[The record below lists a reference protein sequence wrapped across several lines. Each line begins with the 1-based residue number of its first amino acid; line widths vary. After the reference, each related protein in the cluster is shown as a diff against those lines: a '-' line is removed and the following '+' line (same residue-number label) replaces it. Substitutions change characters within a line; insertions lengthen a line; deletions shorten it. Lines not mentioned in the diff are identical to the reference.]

1 MKPMGA
7 IPADFRAE
15 GASLLIGGRS
25 VDDLIAEAGGTP
37 LFVYDFGIV
46 ARRIARFRGAFPSV
60 QLHYAIKAN
69 PYIPLLK
76 FIFKTVNGLDVASA
90 GELRMALGAGANAR
104 HLSFAGPG
112 TRDLELETA
121 IRAGITL
128 NAEPEGEW
136 RLAMRIAAPPDTGKG
151 AGGEKG
157 GTYR

>member
-69 PYIPLLK
+69 PYIPLLQ
-76 FIFKTVNGLDVASA
+76 FIFKTVHDLEVASQGA
-90 GELRMALGAGANAR
+90 LRLALGARANAS
-104 HLSFAGPG
+104 LPSFAGPG
-112 TRDLELETA
+112 NRDLELE
-121 IRAGITL
+121 
-128 NAEPEGEW
+128 
-136 RLAMRIAAPPDTGKG
+136 
-151 AGGEKG
+151 
-157 GTYR
+157 

>member
-69 PYIPLLK
+69 PYIQPQK
-76 FIFKTVNGLDVASA
+76 FIFENVNGLDVASA
-90 GELRMALGAGANAR
+90 GESPMAMGAGRNAR
-104 HLSFAGPG
+104 HLPLPG
-112 TRDLELETA
+112 
-121 IRAGITL
+121 
-128 NAEPEGEW
+128 
-136 RLAMRIAAPPDTGKG
+136 
-151 AGGEKG
+151 
-157 GTYR
+157 

>member
-1 MKPMGA
+1 MNPLVA
-7 IPADFRAE
+7 IPADVRSE

-76 FIFKTVNGLDVASA
+76 LIFKTVNGLDVPSA
-90 GELRMALGAGANAR
+90 GELRMALGR
-104 HLSFAGPG
+104 SEEHTS
-112 TRDLELETA
+112 ELQS
-121 IRAGITL
+121 L
-128 NAEPEGEW
+128 
-136 RLAMRIAAPPDTGKG
+136 MRISYAVYCFKTKNI
-151 AGGEKG
+151 
-157 GTYR
+157 RL